1 MQKTSMNPVT
11 DPVAAATGRVAI
23 RQLPI
28 KTQPNSQSLTP
39 FLQLPPK
46 PPPNLLFSS
55 PLASVELRHR
65 ARARRRRRPSH
76 PRRAPA
82 MRMGKYEMGRA
93 LGEGHFGKVKLARHA
108 DTGAAFAIKILD
120 RQRIL
125 AMKIDEQIKREIAT
139 LKLLK
144 HPNVVR
150 LHEVSASKTKIY
162 MVLEYVNGG
171 ELFDK
176 IALKGKLSE
185 KEGRKLF
192 QQLMDAVSYCHEKGV
207 YHRDLKPENVL
218 VDAKGNIKVSDFGLS
233 ALPQNQRKDGLLHT
247 TCGSPNYIAPEVL
260 LNRGYDGSLSDIW
273 SCGVILYVM
282 LTGNLPFDDQNTVV
296 LYQKILKGDA
306 RIPKW
311 LSPGAQDILR
321 KILDPNPITRL
332 DITGIRAHEWF
343 RQDYTPAMPFDDDDD
358 NNISDGN
365 LHMTENQDIETS
377 PAISQIN
384 AFQLIGM
391 SSCLDLS
398 GFFEKED
405 VSERKIRFV
414 SNYSPTSLFE
424 KIEST
429 VTEKGFQV
437 QKNSGKLKVIQ
448 VCKEPANPRGHGNLL
463 ISAEVFEINESLY
476 VVELKRSSG
485 DCSLYRQLCA
495 SLSEDLGICKR
506 QQLLKKDSMRQ
517 DLCRYNS
524 SF

>member
-1 MQKTSMNPVT
+1 
-11 DPVAAATGRVAI
+11 
-23 RQLPI
+23 
-28 KTQPNSQSLTP
+28 
-39 FLQLPPK
+39 
-46 PPPNLLFSS
+46 
-55 PLASVELRHR
+55 
-65 ARARRRRRPSH
+65 
-76 PRRAPA
+76 

-247 TCGSPNYIAPEVL
+247 TCGSPNYIAPEFSAY
-260 LNRGYDGSLSDIW
+260 GGCSSDR
-273 SCGVILYVM
+273 
-282 LTGNLPFDDQNTVV
+282 GNLPFDDQNTVV

>member
-1 MQKTSMNPVT
+1 
-11 DPVAAATGRVAI
+11 
-23 RQLPI
+23 
-28 KTQPNSQSLTP
+28 
-39 FLQLPPK
+39 
-46 PPPNLLFSS
+46 
-55 PLASVELRHR
+55 
-65 ARARRRRRPSH
+65 
-76 PRRAPA
+76 
-82 MRMGKYEMGRA
+82 MRMGKYEMGRT
-93 LGEGHFGKVKLARHA
+93 LGEGHFGKVRLARHA
-108 DTGAAFAIKILD
+108 DTGRAFAIKILD

-150 LHEVSASKTKIY
+150 LYEVSASKTKIY

-176 IALKGKLSE
+176 ITLKGKLSE

-260 LNRGYDGSLSDIW
+260 LNRGYDGSMSDIW

-282 LTGNLPFDDQNTVV
+282 LTGNLPFDDQNVVV
-296 LYQKILKGDA
+296 LYQKILKGNA
-306 RIPKW
+306 HIPKW
-311 LSPGAQDILR
+311 LSQGAQDILR
-321 KILDPNPITRL
+321 KILDPNPITRI
-332 DITGIRAHEWF
+332 DVDGIRAHDWF
-343 RQDYTPAMPFDDDDD
+343 KQGYAPAVAFDDDED
-358 NNISDGN
+358 NNMDEGALNMSEHND
-365 LHMTENQDIETS
+365 TQDNI
-377 PAISQIN
+377 AINQIN

-405 VSERKIRFV
+405 VSERKIKFA
-414 SNYSPTSLFE
+414 SNYSPAYLFE
-424 KIEST
+424 KIEGI
-429 VTEKGFQV
+429 VTKMGFQV
-437 QKNSGKLKVIQ
+437 QKSNGKLKVIQ
-448 VCKEPANPRGHGNLL
+448 DCKGPANSRGHESLL

-476 VVELKRSSG
+476 VVELKKSSG

-495 SLSEDLGICKR
+495 TLTEDLGICKS
-506 QQLLKKDSMRQ
+506 QQFLKQDSMRQ
-517 DLCRYNS
+517 DIGRYNS

>member
-1 MQKTSMNPVT
+1 
-11 DPVAAATGRVAI
+11 
-23 RQLPI
+23 
-28 KTQPNSQSLTP
+28 
-39 FLQLPPK
+39 
-46 PPPNLLFSS
+46 
-55 PLASVELRHR
+55 
-65 ARARRRRRPSH
+65 
-76 PRRAPA
+76 

-233 ALPQNQRKDGLLHT
+233 ALPQNQRVWNFLLHQISRINSLVSKVRLQFQKDGLLHT

-311 LSPGAQDILR
+311 LSPGAQDVLR

-343 RQDYTPAMPFDDDDD
+343 RQDYAPAMPFDDDDD
-358 NNISDGN
+358 NGN
-365 LHMTENQDIETS
+365 LHMTEHQDIETS

-424 KIEST
+424 KIESI

-448 VCKEPANPRGHGNLL
+448 VCKEPANPRGQGNLL

>member
-1 MQKTSMNPVT
+1 
-11 DPVAAATGRVAI
+11 
-23 RQLPI
+23 
-28 KTQPNSQSLTP
+28 
-39 FLQLPPK
+39 
-46 PPPNLLFSS
+46 
-55 PLASVELRHR
+55 
-65 ARARRRRRPSH
+65 
-76 PRRAPA
+76 
-82 MRMGKYEMGRA
+82 MGKYEMGRA
-93 LGEGHFGKVKLARHA
+93 LGEGHFGKVRLARHA
-108 DTGAAFAIKILD
+108 DTGATFAIKILD

-233 ALPQNQRKDGLLHT
+233 ALPQNQQKDGLLHT

-260 LNRGYDGSLSDIW
+260 LNRGYDGSLPDIW

-306 RIPKW
+306 HIPKW
-311 LSPGAQDILR
+311 LSPVAQDILR

-332 DITGIRAHEWF
+332 DVTGIRAHDWF
-343 RQDYTPAMPFDDDDD
+343 KKDYTPAMPFDDDEDNIGDD
-358 NNISDGN
+358 T
-365 LHMTENQDIETS
+365 LHMTEHHGIDGN

-398 GFFEKED
+398 GFFENED
-405 VSERKIRFV
+405 VSERKIRFI

-424 KIEST
+424 KIESI

-437 QKNSGKLKVIQ
+437 QKSNGKLKVIQ
-448 VCKEPANPRGHGNLL
+448 ICKGPANPRCHGTLL
-463 ISAEVFEINESLY
+463 ISAKLFEINESLY
-476 VVELKRSSG
+476 VVELKRSTG
-485 DCSLYRQLCA
+485 DSTLYRQLCA
-495 SLSEDLGICKR
+495 SLSEDLGICKS
-506 QQLLKKDSMRQ
+506 QKLLKKDSMRQ

>member
-1 MQKTSMNPVT
+1 
-11 DPVAAATGRVAI
+11 
-23 RQLPI
+23 
-28 KTQPNSQSLTP
+28 
-39 FLQLPPK
+39 
-46 PPPNLLFSS
+46 
-55 PLASVELRHR
+55 
-65 ARARRRRRPSH
+65 
-76 PRRAPA
+76 
-82 MRMGKYEMGRA
+82 MRMGKYEVGRA

-150 LHEVSASKTKIY
+150 LHEISASKTKIY

-233 ALPQNQRKDGLLHT
+233 ALPQNQRNDGLLHT

-260 LNRGYDGSLSDIW
+260 LNRGYDGSLSDVW

-296 LYQKILKGDA
+296 LYQKILKGEA

-332 DITGIRAHEWF
+332 DMTGIRAHDWF
-343 RQDYTPAMPFDDDDD
+343 KKDYTPAMSFDDENIGDD
-358 NNISDGN
+358 N
-365 LHMTENQDIETS
+365 LHMTEHQDIEGNAT
-377 PAISQIN
+377 INQIN

-405 VSERKIRFV
+405 VSERKVRFV

-424 KIEST
+424 KIESI

-437 QKNSGKLKVIQ
+437 QKSNGKLKVIQ
-448 VCKEPANPRGHGNLL
+448 VCREPANPRGHGTLL
-463 ISAEVFEINESLY
+463 ISAEAFEINESLY

-506 QQLLKKDSMRQ
+506 QQLLKKDSMGQ
-517 DLCRYNS
+517 DHCRYNS